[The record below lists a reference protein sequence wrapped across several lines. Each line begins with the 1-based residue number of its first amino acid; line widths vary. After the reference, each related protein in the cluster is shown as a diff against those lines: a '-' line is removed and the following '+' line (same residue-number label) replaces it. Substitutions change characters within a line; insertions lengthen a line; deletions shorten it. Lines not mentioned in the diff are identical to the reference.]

1 MKKFFYAWKIYNML
15 TVSKID
21 TVIFHEM
28 TGNAPFIYNESTFM
42 PICTLTYVL
51 KYAARTCFMFKAN
64 IFAPSKITH
73 KNKNV

>member
-1 MKKFFYAWKIYNML
+1 MKHTKVM
-15 TVSKID
+15 S
-21 TVIFHEM
+21 
-28 TGNAPFIYNESTFM
+28 PFIYNESTFM